1 MKYVML
7 IAIVGLLITSCSGT
21 ENSSTSVESAELSQI
36 TVTPGNVN
44 FTEEQIAT
52 RYVDCLREKG
62 FVLADPT
69 VNYDGTIDWS
79 LIKSSIAN
87 TLDAET
93 SDSAY
98 INKNKREISLKECSV
113 HLGDGVISKENEQED
128 IIELQDDLLL
138 LSECMRFN
146 GVDVPDPDFSGDDKS
161 GWQDGLDL
169 AKNSKNHRV
178 QRNLK
183 ECTDLVFTGA
193 SKSKSYVK

>member
-1 MKYVML
+1 ML